1 MTRYLPCGLLSLSGL
16 TALLLPRCS
25 TSCFG
30 RVYAEL
36 FIQPCPCLLAADA
49 SVFALEQTI
58 PSSSLPGLQR
68 FVFSGPYQ
76 DTAKFPKGDFSS
88 SSFKRSQQR
97 SRCPI
102 SYSSLTTCR
111 PQEQF
116 LPGFS
121 PGFQCYAQSRSA
133 TVPGGA
139 RCWKRKEQKTLSRSW
154 DTSEYARSC
163 AWSPPSLLALTTR
176 TCLYGYI
183 LQGFSIYRGLKDGT
197 LVEYI
202 HAKFSF
208 ECLYSN
214 LSFLASNLYHPGNF
228 CSVSI
233 LFYFLHFSS
242 TWKNQNAFSSCTKC

>member
-25 TSCFG
+25 TRCFG

-102 SYSSLTTCR
+102 SYSSLTHAGCR
-111 PQEQF
+111 SSFSLVSPQV
-116 LPGFS
+116 S
-121 PGFQCYAQSRSA
+121 SA
-133 TVPGGA
+133 TRKAEVPLCLEVHGAGRGKSRKLCQGAGTHQNMPGHVPG
-139 RCWKRKEQKTLSRSW
+139 
-154 DTSEYARSC
+154 
-163 AWSPPSLLALTTR
+163 ALH
-176 TCLYGYI
+176 LY
-183 LQGFSIYRGLKDGT
+183 
-197 LVEYI
+197 
-202 HAKFSF
+202 
-208 ECLYSN
+208 
-214 LSFLASNLYHPGNF
+214 
-228 CSVSI
+228 
-233 LFYFLHFSS
+233 
-242 TWKNQNAFSSCTKC
+242 